1 MIMSSTLSANCDVN
15 SVLFNDGSTF
25 YVGELKLANGLN
37 IYAPNSTEFTNSL
50 QTVLLDKTK
59 SSS

>member
-15 SVLFNDGSTF
+15 SVLFKDGSTF

-37 IYAPNSTEFTNSL
+37 IYVPNSTEFTNRL
-50 QTVLLDKTK
+50 QTVLLD
-59 SSS
+59 